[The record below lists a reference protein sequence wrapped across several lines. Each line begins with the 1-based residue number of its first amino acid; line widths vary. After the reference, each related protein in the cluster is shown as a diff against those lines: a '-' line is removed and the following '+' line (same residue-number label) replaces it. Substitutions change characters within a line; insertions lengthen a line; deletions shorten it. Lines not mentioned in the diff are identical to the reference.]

1 MFAICVALFLT
12 PVPDD
17 PKSDAKEAL
26 RGFQELIGPWR
37 ATGEPVSG
45 SSAEKARG
53 FWKESINWVWKF
65 KGDDAWLVF
74 TIDNGK
80 YFKGGELRFLPTQEK
95 YRLTMFGIDGGKQI
109 FEGKLST
116 NGRKLVAERVDVER
130 PEDSRLTLSLVGD
143 IRFQYSFETRPKDR
157 KLYTKV
163 FQVGATREGESL
175 AGAAKSNHPECVV
188 SGGLGTIR
196 VTHKGET
203 YYVCCTGCLEA
214 FKDDP
219 EKYIKEFKE
228 KKAKK

>member
-1 MFAICVALFLT
+1 MFVVFAALLFVA
-12 PVPDD
+12 VADD
-17 PKSDAKEAL
+17 SKSDAKEAL
-26 RGFQELIGPWR
+26 KGFQELIGAWR
-37 ATGEPVSG
+37 ATGEPASG

-53 FWKESINWVWKF
+53 FWKETINWAWKF

-74 TIDNGK
+74 TIEKGK
-80 YFKGGELRFLPTQEK
+80 YFKGGELRFLPTQDK
-95 YRLTMFGIDGGKQI
+95 YRLTMLASDGSKQI

-116 NGRKLVAERVDVER
+116 NGRKLIAERIDPER
-130 PEDSRLTLSLVGD
+130 SEDGRLTLSLVGD
-143 IRFQYSFETRPKDR
+143 IRFQYALETRPKDR

-175 AGAAKSNHPECVV
+175 AGAAKSNQPECVV

-219 EKYIKEFKE
+219 EKYIKEYKE